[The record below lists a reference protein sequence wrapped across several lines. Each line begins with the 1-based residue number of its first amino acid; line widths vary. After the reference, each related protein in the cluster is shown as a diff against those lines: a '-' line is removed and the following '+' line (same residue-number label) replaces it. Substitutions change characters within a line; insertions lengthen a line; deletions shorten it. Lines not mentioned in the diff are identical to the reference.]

1 MDFIHESVAL
11 GVDILILGL
20 CVREYV
26 HYKNTAKVLRVSVC
40 CFDLLPLGACITTVV
55 TFAGGAPV
63 QH

>member
-40 CFDLLPLGACITTVV
+40 CF
-55 TFAGGAPV
+55 
-63 QH
+63 